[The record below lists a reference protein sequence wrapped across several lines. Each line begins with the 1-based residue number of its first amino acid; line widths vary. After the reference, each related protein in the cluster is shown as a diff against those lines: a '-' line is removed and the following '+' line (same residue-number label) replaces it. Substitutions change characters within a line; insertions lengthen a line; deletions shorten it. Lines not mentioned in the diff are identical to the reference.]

1 MENKTNLQLAI
12 SFARKRMHEGMNFDE
27 ASAATAKFLYGNVHC
42 SAMYAQTVG
51 LRAASIVDGEINSQ
65 YLDMSLSNSDTVVL
79 ANPVNGERTNVS
91 MSVVIRAL
99 QCLAR
104 SAAATA

>member
-12 SFARKRMHEGMNFDE
+12 SFARNRMHEGMTFDE
-27 ASAATAKFLYGNVHC
+27 ASAATAKYLYSNVHC

-51 LRAASIVDGEINSQ
+51 LRATAIVDSEINSQ
-65 YLDMSLSNSDTVVL
+65 YLDISLSNSKTVVL
-79 ANPVNGERTNVS
+79 ANPVNGERTKVS

-104 SAAATA
+104 SSAATV